1 MAEVESTNP
10 EEILGTYK
18 RMLAECQQI
27 ASKISEV
34 CCVVALCTMVLFTID
49 TDTKSWFLLQLTLE
63 RDEHKLVVDTLSKLE
78 SERKA
83 FRLVGGVLVE
93 RTVGDVLPAVSQ
105 NYEGVKLLLLNML
118 TWDLIY
124 CCLAERVIG

>member
-1 MAEVESTNP
+1 M
-10 EEILGTYK
+10 
-18 RMLAECQQI
+18 
-27 ASKISEV
+27 
-34 CCVVALCTMVLFTID
+34 
-49 TDTKSWFLLQLTLE
+49 LLQLTLE

-105 NYEGVKLLLLNML
+105 NYEGVRLLLLYLL
-118 TWDLIY
+118 TRDFI
-124 CCLAERVIG
+124 

>member
-1 MAEVESTNP
+1 M
-10 EEILGTYK
+10 
-18 RMLAECQQI
+18 
-27 ASKISEV
+27 
-34 CCVVALCTMVLFTID
+34 
-49 TDTKSWFLLQLTLE
+49 TLE

-105 NYEGVKLLLLNML
+105 NYEGVRLLLLYLL
-118 TWDLIY
+118 TRDFI
-124 CCLAERVIG
+124 

>member
-1 MAEVESTNP
+1 M
-10 EEILGTYK
+10 
-18 RMLAECQQI
+18 
-27 ASKISEV
+27 
-34 CCVVALCTMVLFTID
+34 
-49 TDTKSWFLLQLTLE
+49 QLTLE

-118 TWDLIY
+118 T
-124 CCLAERVIG
+124 